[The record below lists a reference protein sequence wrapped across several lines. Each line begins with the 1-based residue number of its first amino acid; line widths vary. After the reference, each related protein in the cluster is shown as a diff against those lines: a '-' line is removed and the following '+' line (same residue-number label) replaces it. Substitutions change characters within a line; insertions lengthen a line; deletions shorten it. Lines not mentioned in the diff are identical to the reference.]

1 MARRALLDADASN
14 QAFVYRLA
22 VRFPEG
28 PNRRDILDEIAAK
41 NLVDNAATYLSKQIR
56 YDATLMIKGR
66 TADVLGDSVRMRLE
80 LPAIAMMFKSSI
92 EQSIRGEVQAC
103 LK

>member
-1 MARRALLDADASN
+1 
-14 QAFVYRLA
+14 
-22 VRFPEG
+22 VRSRYAG
-28 PNRRDILDEIAAK
+28 KIDDVDEWWGKDRGEFTISISGVK
-41 NLVDNAATYLSKQIR
+41 V
-56 YDATLMIKGR
+56 KG

-92 EQSIRGEVQAC
+92 EASIKGEVQAC